1 MKTRRLALRVT
12 LNSVLMILFVYLAMQ
27 FVSYFRDNIMLGIDD
42 LSALPWTVLSYM
54 LSTVLP
60 PIVAFAGLIF
70 VPALR
75 IQRIEERLE
84 AGERLGPGELEATR
98 RRLLR
103 FSTLILAVN
112 MTGFAAG
119 YVLYLITSGQFGSI
133 LRVDKLVVLA
143 TNIASGGAFAAAQS
157 ALDDIAFAPLRE
169 RLGIYA
175 IGDRRK
181 ERRSTQ
187 RQAIL
192 SICLI
197 VYALGYLQFNVR
209 DFLAIRAIDQSVTDR
224 VLSGELG
231 ADAAGDLYRSA
242 VAEKITQVS
251 ARKGLDAASLP
262 LPWEGRVDVGAAE
275 QRMALV
281 CILFLLVVAGGVQ
294 VIYSIARRAEISALQ
309 GRIREVVAGGGDLR
323 ARLSLRSMDDFG
335 ELADLINKL
344 LDLFSSVVS
353 GIGGSAAKT
362 REAAGSIERVL
373 REAED
378 VARRSAEAFLSLKS
392 GIEGEAEHSKRL
404 REELDGFRRSFE
416 KVDDAARTQDG
427 YVSGTSAAMEE
438 MAASIKSVEG
448 MTRRSGELATGL
460 ASQGRQGE
468 AATKETS
475 EAIRQIE
482 AASRNILEVTA
493 ALGKISSSTN
503 LLAMNAAIEAA
514 HAGEQGAGFAVVADE
529 VRSLATN
536 AAAQTRTI
544 KDHIASMNRKV
555 EQGVHQAEAGGAL
568 LSELGKGL
576 EEAAAISREIE
587 AAMAEQ
593 SSGTQSVAD
602 SLIRVVEST
611 RAIRDRMAEQGAE
624 TESMARTMEIA
635 LTRFDALAESSRNQ
649 AAGLRELSG
658 AFASVR
664 AEVEANLAASRE
676 LEAEIARFK
685 V

>member
-1 MKTRRLALRVT
+1 MTTRRLALRVT

-54 LSTVLP
+54 LTTVLP
-60 PIVAFAGLIF
+60 PMLAFAGLIY

-75 IQRIEERLE
+75 IQRIQERLE
-84 AGERLGPGELEATR
+84 AGERLGPEELEATR

-103 FSTLILAVN
+103 FSKLIMAVN

-119 YVLYLITSGQFGSI
+119 YVLYLMTSGDLGS
-133 LRVDKLVVLA
+133 LFRVDKLVVLA
-143 TNIASGGAFAAAQS
+143 SNIASGAAFSTAQS

-175 IGDRRK
+175 IGDRKK
-181 ERRSTQ
+181 ERHSTQ
-187 RQAIL
+187 RQALL
-192 SICLI
+192 SVCLI
-197 VYALGYLQFNVR
+197 VYALCYLQFNAR
-209 DFLAIRAIDQSVTDR
+209 DFLTIRAIEQSVTDK
-224 VLSGELG
+224 VLAGEIG
-231 ADAAGDLYRSA
+231 IDEAGGLYRSA
-242 VAEKITQVS
+242 IAERITKIS
-251 ARKGLDAASLP
+251 ARKGLDTASLP
-262 LPWEGRVDVGAAE
+262 LPWERRVDIGAAE
-275 QRMALV
+275 QEMALV
-281 CILFLLVVAGGVQ
+281 CILFMLVVAGGVQ
-294 VIYSIARRAEISALQ
+294 VMYSVARRAEIAALQ
-309 GRIREVVAGGGDLR
+309 GRIREVVAGGGDLS

-335 ELADLINKL
+335 ELAELINRL

-373 REAED
+373 GEAED
-378 VARRSAEAFLSLKS
+378 VARRSAEAFLSLKA
-392 GIEGEAEHSKRL
+392 GIESEAAQSKRL
-404 REELDGFRRSFE
+404 REELDGFRQSFA
-416 KVDDAARTQDG
+416 KVDDAARAQDG

-438 MAASIKSVEG
+438 MATSIKSVED
-448 MTRRSGELATGL
+448 MTRRSGELAIGL

-468 AATKETS
+468 TATMETS
-475 EAIRQIE
+475 AAIREIE
-482 AASRNILEVTA
+482 AASRTILEVTA

-514 HAGEQGAGFAVVADE
+514 HAGEHGAGFAVVADE

-536 AAAQTRTI
+536 AADQTRTI
-544 KDHIASMNRKV
+544 KAHIAAMNQKV
-555 EQGVHQAEAGGAL
+555 ELGVRQAQAGGAL
-568 LSELGKGL
+568 LSELGTGL
-576 EEAAAISREIE
+576 EEAASISREIE

-593 SSGTQSVAD
+593 SAGTQSVAD
-602 SLIRVVEST
+602 SLSHVVEST

-624 TESMARTMEIA
+624 TESMAGTIE
-635 LTRFDALAESSRNQ
+635 LALARLDSLAHSSRDQ
-649 AAGLRELSG
+649 AESLRELSG

-664 AEVEANLAASRE
+664 AEVEANLRASCE
-676 LEAEIARFK
+676 LEAEIARFR